1 MIKFEE
7 IKIPLRNFVDGE
19 RTIEY
24 LSWYIFPL
32 SPQLS
37 VSLLMLTDAIIVFT
51 TKAELRI
58 RMLAT
63 GTLYR

>member
-1 MIKFEE
+1 MIKLEE